1 MVLSTPLVSVIIP
14 TYNRYEFLMKAIE
27 SVKKQTY
34 PHIEII
40 VVDDCSTEEAYKNFN
55 IDGVKYYRLDKNTRQ
70 AFGFVCTAFVR
81 NWGIA
86 HSNGIY
92 VAFLDDDDWWVE
104 DKIEKQ
110 MKAIQSVEGVEMCST
125 DAYHCT
131 SLEKRVM
138 NKDLFWDHH
147 KGKFKLE
154 DNFPVVWDH
163 AFLKIHNVMITSS
176 VMVSRNVLDQV
187 KGFRCM
193 PNQFAEDYD
202 CWLSCLKFTK
212 SVYVDEPL
220 VYYDGDH
227 GYGRNW

>member
-1 MVLSTPLVSVIIP
+1 MSRPLVSVVIP
-14 TYNRYEFLMKAIE
+14 TYNRFSFLRKAIE
-27 SVKKQTY
+27 SVKNQTY
-34 PHIEII
+34 PNIEII

-55 IDGVKYYRLDKNTRQ
+55 IEGVKYYRLDKNTKQ
-70 AFGFVCTAFVR
+70 TFGFVCTAFVR
-81 NWGIA
+81 NWGIS
-86 HSNGIY
+86 HSSGVY
-92 VAFLDDDDWWVE
+92 VSFLDDDDWWVE

-110 MKAIQSVEGVEMCST
+110 IKAIQENKVQMCST

-131 SLEKRVM
+131 KEEKRVM

-147 KGKFKLE
+147 KAKFQLE
-154 DNFPVVWDH
+154 DSLPKIWNHNF
-163 AFLKIHNVMITSS
+163 LRIHNVMITSS
-176 VMVSRNVLDQV
+176 VIVSRNVLDQV

-193 PNQFAEDYD
+193 PNQYAEDYD
-202 CWLSCLKFTK
+202 CWLSCLKYTD